1 MLYLGNVIGSAGIIG
16 IVLAVVVVILLVSGY
31 VKAPP
36 DKAYIISGI
45 GKKAKV
51 VIGKAAIK
59 IPFFERLDKLDL
71 ALMSVDVKTA
81 SAVPTADYINIMV
94 DAAVNVK
101 VSLSAEGIE
110 LAQQNFLNKSREY
123 IIGVAREVLEG
134 NMREIVGTMELRDM
148 VSNRQK
154 FADKVKENAAPD
166 LAKMGLDVVSFN
178 VQNFTDSQGVID
190 NLGIDNI
197 AKIQKDASIARAN
210 ADRDV
215 AVARAEA
222 DKQSNDAKVA
232 SELEIAMKNNDL
244 AIKQAELKKL
254 SDIKKAEADA
264 AYKIQEEEQRKQ
276 IEITTANANIA
287 RQEKEVELET
297 QKIAIQER
305 RLDAEVR
312 KQAEAK
318 KFEQQQRADADLYTR
333 QKEAEAKKYE
343 DVQNAEAELAV
354 KQREAEAKYYTA
366 EQEAKAQKTIAEATK
381 FAAEQEADGI
391 RAKGLAEAEA
401 VRAKGLAE
409 AEGLD
414 KKAEAMQKMQEAA
427 ILQMYF
433 DKLPEIARAVAE
445 PLANVDTI
453 TMYGDGN
460 AAKLVGDITKSTNQI
475 SDGLLDGMGISL
487 KDLVGSV
494 LTGRA
499 IGAGIT
505 AGNNVNDVVHAEDIK
520 PITTRIT
527 AEDTKAKK
535 TKANAESVVAVT
547 KNTDI

>member
-1 MLYLGNVIGSAGIIG
+1 MNFLLNHTGVLLGLII
-16 IVLAVVVVILLVSGY
+16 AVVVIIILASGY

-45 GKKAKV
+45 GKKARV
-51 VIGKAAIK
+51 VIGKASVK

-71 ALMSVDVKTA
+71 SLMSVDVKTA

-101 VSLSAEGIE
+101 VALDPEGLS
-110 LAQQNFLNKSREY
+110 LAQQNFLNKDKVY
-123 IIGVAREVLEG
+123 IVGVAREVLEG

-197 AKIQKDASIARAN
+197 SKIQKDASIARAV

-215 AVARAEA
+215 AVARANAEKEA
-222 DKQSNDAKVA
+222 NDAKVA
-232 SELEIAMKNNDL
+232 ANLEIATKQNDL
-244 AIKQAELKKL
+244 AIKQAELKKA

-264 AYKIQEEEQRKQ
+264 AYTIQQEEQRKQ

-354 KQREAEAKYYTA
+354 KQKEAEAMYYLA
-366 EQEAKAQKTIAEATK
+366 EQSAKATK
-381 FAAEQEADGI
+381 AQADASRYSAEQSAEGI
-391 RAKGLAEAEA
+391 RAKGYAEAEA
-401 VRAKGLAE
+401 VRAKALAE

-433 DKLPEIARAVAE
+433 EKLPDIAKAVAE
-445 PLANVDTI
+445 PLANIDSI
-453 TMYGDGN
+453 TMYGEGN
-460 AAKLVGDITKSTNQI
+460 TSKLVSDITASTNQI
-475 SDGLLDGMGISL
+475 SNGLLDGMGISL
-487 KDLVGSV
+487 KDLMNS
-494 LTGRA
+494 LLAGRA
-499 IGAGIT
+499 IGAGIGASIPPVQT
-505 AGNNVNDVVHAEDIK
+505 ADTVDEPAKVKSEPAKESPKEPVTTANSAE
-520 PITTRIT
+520 
-527 AEDTKAKK
+527 
-535 TKANAESVVAVT
+535 
-547 KNTDI
+547 

>member
-1 MLYLGNVIGSAGIIG
+1 MGLILENAGIVIGIIAAI
-16 IVLAVVVVILLVSGY
+16 IVLCILASGY

-45 GKKAKV
+45 GKKARV
-51 VIGKAAIK
+51 VIGKASVK

-71 ALMSVDVKTA
+71 SLMSVDVKTA
-81 SAVPTADYINIMV
+81 SAVPTADYINITV

-101 VSLSAEGIE
+101 VSLNPDGLA
-110 LAQQNFLNKSREY
+110 LAQQNFLNKEKNY
-123 IIGVAREVLEG
+123 IVSVAREVLEG

-197 AKIQKDASIARAN
+197 SKIQKDASIARAV

-215 AVARAEA
+215 AVARANAEKEA
-222 DKQSNDAKVA
+222 NDAKVA
-232 SELEIAMKNNDL
+232 ASLEIATKQNDL
-244 AIKQAELKKL
+244 AIKQAELKKA

-264 AYKIQEEEQRKQ
+264 AYTIQQEEQRKQ

-333 QKEAEAKKYE
+333 QKEAEAQKYE
-343 DVQNAEAELAV
+343 NVQNAEAEFAV
-354 KQREAEAKYYTA
+354 KQKEAEAMYYLA
-366 EQEAKAQKTIAEATK
+366 EQSAKATKAQAEAAK
-381 FAAEQEADGI
+381 YAAEQEAEGI
-391 RAKGLAEAEA
+391 RARGLAEAEA
-401 VRAKGLAE
+401 VRAKALAE

-433 DKLPEIARAVAE
+433 DKLPDIAKAVAQ
-445 PLANVDTI
+445 PLSNIDSI

-460 AAKLVGDITKSTNQI
+460 TAKLVSDITTSTTQI
-475 SDGLLDGMGISL
+475 SNGLLDGMGISL

-499 IGAGIT
+499 IGAGLSAGAQSAAPT
-505 AGNNVNDVVHAEDIK
+505 AAEEAAPIK
-520 PITTRIT
+520 EPVFTTD
-527 AEDTKAKK
+527 EM
-535 TKANAESVVAVT
+535 
-547 KNTDI
+547 

>member
-1 MLYLGNVIGSAGIIG
+1 MNFLLNHIGVLLGII
-16 IVLAVVVVILLVSGY
+16 IAIVVIIILASGY

-45 GKKAKV
+45 GKKARV
-51 VIGKAAIK
+51 VIGKASVK

-71 ALMSVDVKTA
+71 SLMSVDVKTA

-101 VSLSAEGIE
+101 VALDPDGLS
-110 LAQQNFLNKSREY
+110 LAQQNFLNKDKVY
-123 IIGVAREVLEG
+123 IVGVAREVLEG

-197 AKIQKDASIARAN
+197 SKIQKDASIARAV

-215 AVARAEA
+215 AVARANAEKEA
-222 DKQSNDAKVA
+222 NDAKVA
-232 SELEIAMKNNDL
+232 ANLEIATKQNDL
-244 AIKQAELKKL
+244 AIKQAELKKA

-264 AYKIQEEEQRKQ
+264 AYTIQQEEQRKQ

-354 KQREAEAKYYTA
+354 KQKEAEAMYYLA
-366 EQEAKAQKTIAEATK
+366 EQSAKATK
-381 FAAEQEADGI
+381 AQADASRYSAEQSAEGI
-391 RAKGLAEAEA
+391 RAKGYAEAEA
-401 VRAKGLAE
+401 VRAKALAE

-433 DKLPEIARAVAE
+433 EKLPDIAKAVAE
-445 PLANVDTI
+445 PLANIDSI
-453 TMYGDGN
+453 TMYGEGN
-460 AAKLVGDITKSTNQI
+460 TSKLVSDITASTNQI
-475 SDGLLDGMGISL
+475 SNGLLDGMGISL
-487 KDLVGSV
+487 KDLMNS
-494 LTGRA
+494 LLAGRA
-499 IGAGIT
+499 IGAGIGASIPPVQTDGTVDEPDKVKSEPAKESPKEPVTT
-505 AGNNVNDVVHAEDIK
+505 ANSAE
-520 PITTRIT
+520 
-527 AEDTKAKK
+527 
-535 TKANAESVVAVT
+535 
-547 KNTDI
+547 

>member
-1 MLYLGNVIGSAGIIG
+1 MFFQEHLGTIIG
-16 IVLAVVVVILLVSGY
+16 IVVGIIAVIILASGY

-45 GKKAKV
+45 GKKARV
-51 VIGKAAIK
+51 VIGKASVK

-71 ALMSVDVKTA
+71 SLMSVDVKTA

-101 VSLSAEGIE
+101 VSLSEPGIA
-110 LAQQNFLNKSREY
+110 LAQQNFLNKDRAY

-197 AKIQKDASIARAN
+197 SKIQKDASIARAL

-215 AVARAEA
+215 AVAQAEA
-222 DKQSNDAKVA
+222 NKQSNDAKVA
-232 SELEIAMKNNDL
+232 ANLEIAMKNNDL

-305 RLDAEVR
+305 RLDAEVK

-343 DVQNAEAELAV
+343 DIQNAEAELAV
-354 KQREAEAKYYTA
+354 KQKEAQAMFFMA
-366 EQEAKAQKTIAEATK
+366 EQEAKAQKAKAEAAK
-381 FAAEQEADGI
+381 FAAEQEAEGI
-391 RAKGLAEAEA
+391 RAKGVAEAEA
-401 VRAKGLAE
+401 VRAKALAE

-433 DKLPEIARAVAE
+433 EKLPDIAKAVAE
-445 PLANVDTI
+445 PLANIDSI
-453 TMYGDGN
+453 TMYGEGN
-460 AAKLVGDITKSTNQI
+460 TSKLVSDITTSTSQI
-475 SDGLLDGMGISL
+475 SNGLLDGMGISL
-487 KDLVGSV
+487 KDLMNSV
-494 LTGRA
+494 LTDRA
-499 IGAGIT
+499 IGVGIG
-505 AGNNVNDVVHAEDIK
+505 ASEKAAE
-520 PITTRIT
+520 T
-527 AEDTKAKK
+527 
-535 TKANAESVVAVT
+535 ESQEVPET
-547 KNTDI
+547 KNDTPLSDEETDSDIHELQNV